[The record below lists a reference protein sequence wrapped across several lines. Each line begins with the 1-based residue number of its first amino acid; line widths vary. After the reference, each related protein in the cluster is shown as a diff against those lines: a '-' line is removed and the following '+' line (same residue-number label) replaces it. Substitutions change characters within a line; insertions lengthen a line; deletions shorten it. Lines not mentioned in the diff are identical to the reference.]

1 MSYEADYTS
10 AQKTYWG
17 KIKAL
22 EPTPALK
29 LLVEDKRSLALTKML
44 DERRKNSEQLK
55 PALLTYVTYCK
66 KYVEA
71 IDKQIKEKEQ
81 EDKRKNLRTP
91 LPTYVLALHSIGT
104 RCSEELRKLEAAPKT
119 LQAIS
124 NGATAAAAV
133 GAIKQVS
140 AEFKRRKQE
149 YLDATVKVLKY
160 STECKKRAGM
170 YHNFLKSGLERATQL
185 ASNGKIKEAG
195 SLEKDMENELLK
207 LQAAA
212 GQAGEQYKLFVG
224 KYDKWRNL
232 SGILVAKDLGLEIPK
247 QFHNDMV
254 KALDQYNQLFTSA
267 TANTVEAI
275 RLNKECGIMAS
286 DGEDLVAKIKHTL
299 EGKDLGE
306 LYEAG
311 ARKVAVTVKEMLETP
326 LKRATGLQSSWER
339 FSRNVKTL
347 TEGVN
352 LVKTGNKEVKQ
363 EEIEQE
369 RRSAQNYI
377 NTMTPETRKKMDEC
391 KKAEVMARELIANEK
406 KKIPPQ
412 LLQGEILEVLTFAE
426 QQFVDK
432 LHQLN
437 EENAKFNG
445 VLEKAQSLI
454 K

>member
-1 MSYEADYTS
+1 MSYEADYTT
-10 AQKTYWG
+10 AQKVYLG

-29 LLVEDKRSLALTKML
+29 LLVEDKRSLALAKML
-44 DERRKNSEQLK
+44 DEKRKSRELLK
-55 PALLTYVTYCK
+55 PALLTYVNYCK

-91 LPTYVLALHSIGT
+91 LPVYVLALHSIGT
-104 RCSEELRKLEAAPKT
+104 RCSEELRKLEAAPQT
-119 LQAIS
+119 LQAVS

-140 AEFKRRKQE
+140 AEFGRRKQE
-149 YLDATVKVLKY
+149 YLDASVKVLKY

-185 ASNGKIKEAG
+185 ASNGKVKEAG

-207 LQAAA
+207 LQTAA
-212 GQAGEQYKLFVG
+212 GQVGEQYKLFVS

-232 SGILVAKDLGLEIPK
+232 SGIIVARELGLKIPE
-247 QFHNDMV
+247 QFQKELV
-254 KALDQYNQLFTSA
+254 KALDQHNQLFTTA

-275 RLNKECGIMAS
+275 RLNKECGILAS
-286 DGEDLVAKIKHTL
+286 DGEDLIAKIKHTL

-311 ARKVAVTVKEMLETP
+311 ARRVANTVKEMLEKP
-326 LKRATGLQSSWER
+326 LNRAAGLKKSWDLLTK
-339 FSRNVKTL
+339 NVKTL

-352 LVKTGNKEVKQ
+352 IVKTGNKEVTQ
-363 EEIEQE
+363 EEKQQEQ
-369 RRSAQNYI
+369 RSAQNYI

-391 KKAEVMARELIANEK
+391 RKAEITARDLISNEK

-412 LLQGEILEVLTFAE
+412 LLQGELLGVLKFAE
-426 QQFVDK
+426 EQFVDK

-437 EENAKFNG
+437 QENAKFNE